1 MAENEERTEQAT
13 PRRRQKAKEK
23 GEVARSQEL
32 SAMSGVAGIM
42 VMFYF
47 AGAAFMK
54 NLTVLTGNLLSLNY
68 GKEPFTVMRYAVSEM
83 LLGMLPFFGISVV
96 LILAAALSQGGMVLK
111 PFELSFKKI
120 NPVNGL
126 KTIFSK
132 EGLVNF
138 LKTLF
143 KFTVGAVIFYYIIRK
158 TIVLVPY
165 LAAMDLPAIQAEAGA
180 MLAKAVLTIFL
191 VFFGLAVLDYLFQ
204 RWKFERSLKMSKEE
218 IREELKESEGDPLI
232 KSRVKSIQRELA
244 RKRMMQEVP
253 KATVVITNPTHI
265 AVALMYKRHEMN
277 APRIIA
283 KGSGYIAEKIRETA
297 VKHSIPIVE
306 DKPLA
311 RALNKLSLDSY
322 IPEELYRA
330 VAKLLAFIYQLRGVA

>member
-13 PRRRQKAKEK
+13 PRRRQKAREK

-32 SAMSGVAGIM
+32 TAMSGVAGIM
-42 VMFYF
+42 IMFYF
-47 AGAAFMK
+47 AGNAFMK
-54 NLTVLTGNLLSLNY
+54 NMSTLTGNLLSLNY
-68 GKEPFTVMRYAVSEM
+68 GKEPFTVMRYAATEM
-83 LLGMLPFFGISVV
+83 LLSMLPFFGISVV
-96 LILAAALSQGGMVLK
+96 LILAAALSQGGMVMK

-126 KTIFSK
+126 KNIFSK

-138 LKTLF
+138 LKTFF
-143 KFTVGAVIFYYIIRK
+143 KFAVGAVIFYYIIRK

-165 LAAMDLPAIQAEAGA
+165 LAAMDLPAIQAEAGTL
-180 MLAKAVLTIFL
+180 LAKAVLTIFL

-265 AVALMYKRHEMN
+265 AVALMYRRHEMH

-297 VKHSIPIVE
+297 VRHGIPIVE

-311 RALNKLSLDSY
+311 RALNKLSIDSY

-330 VAKLLAFIYQLRGVA
+330 VAKLLAFIYKLRGAA